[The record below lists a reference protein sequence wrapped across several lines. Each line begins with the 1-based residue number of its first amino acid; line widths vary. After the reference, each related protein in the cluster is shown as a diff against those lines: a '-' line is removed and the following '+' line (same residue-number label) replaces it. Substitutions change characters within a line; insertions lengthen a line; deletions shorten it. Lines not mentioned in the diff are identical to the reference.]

1 MVWFIYFY
9 FFFFFG
15 GFIRNIIW
23 KLMIIRKETFIRMDY
38 MIIYIG
44 EISCGYCCAGFRTIN
59 CRLTRG
65 WLVFIVSR
73 GCWFQLWYLFY
84 DTAWTLKW
92 VTSCSFITFRLI
104 HHGFSTYCII
114 YYVYELPTKQDT
126 WLMDVDINCF
136 TRDYFV
142 LNAVA
147 IRSIIREIIIRFK

>member
-1 MVWFIYFY
+1 
-9 FFFFFG
+9 
-15 GFIRNIIW
+15 
-23 KLMIIRKETFIRMDY
+23 

-44 EISCGYCCAGFRTIN
+44 EISCGYCCASFRTIN

-73 GCWFQLWYLFY
+73 DCWFQLWYLFY

-92 VTSCSFITFRLI
+92 VTSCSFIIFRLI

-136 TRDYFV
+136 TRNYFV

-147 IRSIIREIIIRFK
+147 IRSIIREVIRFINNYIRINLIVRYLLLFLFLFFIFIN